1 MKIDIIAVGKLKEKY
16 LKSGMEEYL
25 KRMQSY
31 AKVKVLEV
39 PDEKTLE
46 GGSPRE
52 VEIIQEKESLGIL
65 KKIPEGAQVIVLDIK
80 GKFLSSEEL
89 AEAFEEYSIRGKS
102 HWVFI
107 IGGSVGLSKS
117 ILERADLRLSFSK
130 MTFPHQLMRL
140 ILVEQIYRGFKIL
153 KKEPYHK

>member
-16 LKSGMEEYL
+16 LKTGMEEYL
-25 KRMQSY
+25 KRLQSY
-31 AKVKVLEV
+31 AKVKVSEV

-52 VEIIQEKESLGIL
+52 VEIIQEKEGQGIL
-65 KKIPEGAQVIVLDIK
+65 KKIPEGAQVIALDLK
-80 GKFLSSEEL
+80 GKMLSSEEL
-89 AEAFEEYSIRGKS
+89 AERFQEYSLRGKS

-107 IGGSVGLSKS
+107 IGGSMGLSNS
-117 ILERADLRLSFSK
+117 VLNRADLRLSFSK

-140 ILVEQIYRGFKIL
+140 ILLEQIYRGFKIL